1 MQKIAKS
8 HRGRY
13 GGSAPVEGVADK
25 AETRSGLPWE
35 RGGTRNEHERAK
47 FQADFPLLLAPK
59 LVADLWFYSIIF
71 SQ

>member
-1 MQKIAKS
+1 MQKFAKC

-35 RGGTRNEHERAK
+35 RGGC
-47 FQADFPLLLAPK
+47 FPLLLAPK
-59 LVADLWFYSIIF
+59 LVAFYGSIL
-71 SQ
+71 